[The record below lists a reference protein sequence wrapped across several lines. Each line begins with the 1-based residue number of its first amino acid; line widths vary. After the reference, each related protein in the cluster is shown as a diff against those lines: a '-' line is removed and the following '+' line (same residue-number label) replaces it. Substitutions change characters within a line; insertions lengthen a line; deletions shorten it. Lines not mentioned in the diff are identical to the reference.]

1 MDKEVIRQ
9 YKKETY
15 ELYKRLHY
23 DDMIFY
29 VVSNGNKFIDSE
41 SAIDESLEELKNTN
55 EERYKNGKS
64 HLSYGQY
71 ILRLKDEKQKEG

>member
-1 MDKEVIRQ
+1 MS
-9 YKKETY
+9 YT
-15 ELYKRLHY
+15 
-23 DDMIFY
+23 

-41 SAIDESLEELKNTN
+41 SAIDEILEELKNTN